1 MIALNDIA
9 QFLDHFFAVHL
20 YKDDQNGIYILS
32 TRPIKRL
39 GLALEPWT
47 GLRQWVN
54 AEKLDAIF
62 LHRPWQL
69 QPEQLAADI
78 GVLAY
83 HLAFDENLTLGF
95 NARLATVLGM
105 STLEVLGKKQGR
117 SLGMIGNIPSQDFA
131 SYCVCV
137 EEIFGGY
144 DQAIIADHNRQIS
157 RVAVVGAMND
167 ALVREA
173 AARGADV
180 YITGQLRQPAQAAVE
195 ETGIGVVAVGHRRSE
210 EWGLRALA
218 GLLRDRWSR
227 LEVILPSHL
236 SNSEQSEKSVLRLS
250 HHRRD

>member
-9 QFLDHFFAVHL
+9 QFLNHFFDVDSFG
-20 YKDDQNGIYILS
+20 DDQNGVYILS

-47 GLRQWVN
+47 ELRQWVN
-54 AEKLDAIF
+54 AEKLDAVF

-95 NARLATVLGM
+95 NSRLATVLGM
-105 STLEVLGKKQGR
+105 SRLEVLGKKQGR
-117 SLGMIGNIPSQDFA
+117 SLGMISNIPTQDFA
-131 SYCVCV
+131 SYCTCV
-137 EEIFGGY
+137 AEIFGGY
-144 DQAIIADHNRQIS
+144 DKAIADHSRQIS
-157 RVAVVGAMND
+157 RIAVVGAMND

-173 AARGADV
+173 ADRGADV

-195 ETGIGVVAVGHRRSE
+195 ETGINVVAVGHRRSE

-218 GLLRDRWSR
+218 GVLRDRWSR
-227 LEVILPSHL
+227 LEVILPKCDTIS
-236 SNSEQSEKSVLRLS
+236 KG
-250 HHRRD
+250 